1 MNFLLVSIL
10 IIAICQSNSAPNIP
24 GLTGP
29 LHASCQIKWT
39 WALDCPSVQKA
50 IVNQINTYVII
61 KKLYLNKNRI
71 YFKTDGIQKITAKTE
86 VKNVYTL

>member
-29 LHASCQIKWT
+29 LHASCQVKWT
-39 WALDCPSVQKA
+39 WSLDCPSVQKA
-50 IVNQINTYVII
+50 IVNQINTYV
-61 KKLYLNKNRI
+61 LNYN
-71 YFKTDGIQKITAKTE
+71 
-86 VKNVYTL
+86 